1 MTTRAI
7 HTRPRPDRPTVAQLQ
22 DEWAALTAELGI
34 TTDPGEQRL
43 IRDRIEHIEAEAARL
58 IESEA
63 KP

>member
-1 MTTRAI
+1 MKAI
-7 HTRPRPDRPTVAQLQ
+7 HDRPRLTEPTVASLT
-22 DEWAALTAELGI
+22 DEWSALTAELGI